1 MIHEVTESLEA
12 MLKQP
17 GLPPPLGDAAIRFD
31 RPTDPYSLDQTT
43 VNLFLYEVREN
54 LDLRSNEPVKRR
66 VGGASFVDPPP
77 YRAACTYLV
86 TAWPVD
92 GPDLPK
98 QEHQLLSQVLQLLA
112 GTPTIPPAFLTPNLL
127 LQEPPLPMV
136 VVQPDGIRNPAEFWA
151 AIGNRLKPSLLLEVT
166 VSLEVFA
173 TAEFPA
179 VRTSEIRMLSVPEG
193 APLDAAIFNPDSSS
207 GVIIAT
213 KKDPPQGPRSELEKR
228 GARVLATTGSE
239 QVDLPVPGRKAV
251 RMYSSRYHNNC
262 KILHYLGLQPNRSK
276 QKPLNEH
283 Y

>member
-12 MLKQP
+12 LLKQP
-17 GLPPPLGDAAIRFD
+17 GLPPPLSDAAIRFD

-54 LDLRSNEPVKRR
+54 LELRSNEPVKRR
-66 VGGASFVDPPP
+66 IGGASFIEPPP
-77 YRAACTYLV
+77 YRVACTYLV

-127 LQEPPLPMV
+127 LQEPPLPMLI
-136 VVQPDGIRNPAEFWA
+136 VQPDGIRNPAEFWA
-151 AIGNRLKPSLLLEVT
+151 AIGNRIKPSLLLDVT

-179 VRTSEIRMLSVPEG
+179 VKTSEIRMQSVPGG
-193 APLDAAIFNPDSSS
+193 APLDAPFFRIGGTVVDAATNPVANAGVRVVERGRSTLTDVAGKFSISAIPS
-207 GVIIAT
+207 GIFTLRVTA
-213 KKDPPQGPRSELEKR
+213 
-228 GARVLATTGSE
+228 GAVTLDRAITVPAPVLSDYNV
-239 QVDLPVPGRKAV
+239 QLP
-251 RMYSSRYHNNC
+251 
-262 KILHYLGLQPNRSK
+262 
-276 QKPLNEH
+276 
-283 Y
+283 